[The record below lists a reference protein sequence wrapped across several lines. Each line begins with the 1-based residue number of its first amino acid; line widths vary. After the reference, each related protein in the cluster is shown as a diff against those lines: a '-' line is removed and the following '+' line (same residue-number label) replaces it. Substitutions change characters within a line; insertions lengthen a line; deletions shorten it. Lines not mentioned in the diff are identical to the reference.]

1 MKGDMKKAIA
11 IEQKEHPWADEEIA
25 RKLVEDHLREDPNYY
40 GDEEGPE
47 EEEDDSALF
56 GPTREDDPYP
66 EDDEEEGRE
75 HHHGKKPML
84 VIEFGGKGKDERDPY
99 PED

>member
-1 MKGDMKKAIA
+1 MQCDMKKAIEQ
-11 IEQKEHPWADEEIA
+11 EQKEHPWADEDIA
-25 RKLVEDHLREDPNYY
+25 RKLVEDHLREDPDYY
-40 GDEEGPE
+40 GSGDEGG

-66 EDDEEEGRE
+66 EEEEKE
-75 HHHGKKPML
+75 HHHGQKKPTL
-84 VIEFGGKGKDERDPY
+84 VIAMMSGKEKDNRDPY